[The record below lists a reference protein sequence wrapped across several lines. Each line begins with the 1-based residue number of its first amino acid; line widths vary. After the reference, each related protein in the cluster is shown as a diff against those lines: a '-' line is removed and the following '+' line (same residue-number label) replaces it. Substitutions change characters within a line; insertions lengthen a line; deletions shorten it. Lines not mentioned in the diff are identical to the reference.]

1 MEKKIAGVDTYLC
14 RENGFHPIIICN
26 DWRVAVLNYFDVV
39 EKELLCRMER
49 HPETDEVF
57 VLRDGSAWLI
67 TGGDGARPDGIETF
81 PMESGTIYNIRKNVW
96 HHIVMTPETSVLL
109 VENADTS
116 EANSEYAELDGGVIA
131 ELKRNIRFNR

>member
-1 MEKKIAGVDTYLC
+1 MERFIPGVDSYIC

-39 EKELLCRMER
+39 EKELLYRMER

-67 TGGDGARPDGIETF
+67 LGSDAPEPEAIEAF
-81 PMESGTIYNIRKNVW
+81 PMESGKIYNIRKNVW
-96 HHIVMTPETSVLL
+96 HHIVMTPDASVLL

-116 EANSEYAELDGGVIA
+116 EKNSEYAELAEDVIA
-131 ELKRNIRFNR
+131 ELKGTIRL